1 MSSLSRKINLRG
13 NANEGCFAASR
24 AHCGGME
31 RQFRL
36 TSQPIERKNNPMAS
50 NKESAPRAEAAAPT
64 MQPDRKVTQKS
75 ALLLALAQPGKPLHN
90 FLLSPTQEAAQ
101 IGAAEIA
108 FAMVSKGKTARDV
121 ATIFGMIGT
130 GNASAL
136 RQYFS
141 ENFTGCGG
149 SGEAK

>member
-1 MSSLSRKINLRG
+1 
-13 NANEGCFAASR
+13 
-24 AHCGGME
+24 
-31 RQFRL
+31 
-36 TSQPIERKNNPMAS
+36 
-50 NKESAPRAEAAAPT
+50 

-108 FAMVSKGKTARDV
+108 FAMCAKGKSARDI

-136 RQYFS
+136 RQYFA

-149 SGEAK
+149 TGEAKSAAPANLADLGL

>member
-1 MSSLSRKINLRG
+1 MAIVEAWKGNSARPSSTDRTKD
-13 NANEGCFAASR
+13 
-24 AHCGGME
+24 
-31 RQFRL
+31 
-36 TSQPIERKNNPMAS
+36 NPMAS
-50 NKESAPRAEAAAPT
+50 EKNSTPRAESAAPT

-75 ALLLALAQPGKPLHN
+75 ALLLALAQHGKPLHN
-90 FLLSPTQEAAQ
+90 FLRSPTQEAAQ

-108 FAMVSKGKTARDV
+108 FAMCAKGKTAREV

-149 SGEAK
+149 SCEAKQAAPANLADLGL

>member
-1 MSSLSRKINLRG
+1 
-13 NANEGCFAASR
+13 
-24 AHCGGME
+24 
-31 RQFRL
+31 
-36 TSQPIERKNNPMAS
+36 MAT
-50 NKESAPRAEAAAPT
+50 NKESAPRAESAAPT

-108 FAMVSKGKTARDV
+108 FAMVSKGKSAREV
-121 ATIFGMIGT
+121 ATIFSMIGT

-141 ENFTGCGG
+141 ENFTGCCGT
-149 SGEAK
+149 GESKQAAPANLADLGL

>member
-1 MSSLSRKINLRG
+1 
-13 NANEGCFAASR
+13 
-24 AHCGGME
+24 
-31 RQFRL
+31 
-36 TSQPIERKNNPMAS
+36 MAS
-50 NKESAPRAEAAAPT
+50 NKESAPRAESAAPT

-108 FAMVSKGKTARDV
+108 FAMVSKGKSAREV

-149 SGEAK
+149 SGEAKQAAPANLADLGL

>member
-1 MSSLSRKINLRG
+1 
-13 NANEGCFAASR
+13 
-24 AHCGGME
+24 
-31 RQFRL
+31 
-36 TSQPIERKNNPMAS
+36 MAS
-50 NKESAPRAEAAAPT
+50 NKESAPRSESAAPA
-64 MQPDRKVTQKS
+64 MQPDRKITQKS

-90 FLLSPTQEAAQ
+90 FLLSPTQEACQ

-108 FAMVSKGKTARDV
+108 YAMCAKGKSARDI

-149 SGEAK
+149 TGEAKSAAPANLADLGL

>member
-1 MSSLSRKINLRG
+1 
-13 NANEGCFAASR
+13 
-24 AHCGGME
+24 
-31 RQFRL
+31 
-36 TSQPIERKNNPMAS
+36 MAT
-50 NKESAPRAEAAAPT
+50 NKESTPRAEAAAPT
-64 MQPDRKVTQKS
+64 MQPDRKITQKS
-75 ALLLALAQPGKPLHN
+75 ALLLALAQPGQPLHN

-108 FAMVSKGKTARDV
+108 CAMCAKGKTARDI
-121 ATIFGMIGT
+121 ATIFGMVGT

-149 SGEAK
+149 TGESKQAAPANLADLGL